1 MVASGFFEGRKGIAT
16 LRHGEFIFRKC
27 GSPSE
32 VPGRQLFQLAAPES
46 APSVKEMLQCLCKKT
61 IEVPDAWKKE

>member
-27 GSPSE
+27 GAPPE
-32 VPGRQLFQLAAPES
+32 VPGRQLFQVAAPES
-46 APSVKEMLQCLCKKT
+46 APRVKVMLQ
-61 IEVPDAWKKE
+61 